1 MCVFEDSDTCSLPAE
16 LKLECISMWGGVRKS
31 VLEVILELG
40 DYFFYGIARGTEQ
53 GKNKKIPKYANRPW
67 LRHL

>member
-40 DYFFYGIARGTEQ
+40 DYFFDGIA
-53 GKNKKIPKYANRPW
+53 
-67 LRHL
+67 